1 MEINSEMSS
10 SKRKLEVEIE
20 SYKDSLE
27 EVKQQLQLVSC
38 IPKCLLLA
46 SCYFQLEQEKAQKE
60 KDCVS
65 LDIEL
70 GKVNDALSKI
80 TKEKGSLEDRVTE
93 LTNSLQS
100 EEDKSSRLNKL
111 KNKLEASLQEVK
123 LIIIITVLTVYAVY

>member
-1 MEINSEMSS
+1 MSFT
-10 SKRKLEVEIE
+10 
-20 SYKDSLE
+20 
-27 EVKQQLQLVSC
+27 
-38 IPKCLLLA
+38 
-46 SCYFQLEQEKAQKE
+46 YFLYIVQVEQEKAQKE

-70 GKVNDALSKI
+70 EKVNDALSKI

-111 KNKLEASLQEVK
+111 KNKLEASLQEVT
-123 LIIIITVLTVYAVY
+123 LIVIITIPTVYTVY